1 MHDVCAEVHTESDA
15 DDENV
20 HARDVD
26 GEPPPVHEARHVQ
39 RGQQHA
45 HHHQQRPAP
54 AAQRHQRR
62 HEDTGCNIKQQI
74 FLRPPQIF
82 LRPKVPKAMPMF
94 LMSSMPTMASV
105 SQLM

>member
-1 MHDVCAEVHTESDA
+1 MTNEVNKVQHIVDHPNLIRTFGSVPREEAMHDVCAEVHTESDA

-20 HARDVD
+20 HACDVD

-62 HEDTGCNIKQQI
+62 HEDTGWNKIK
-74 FLRPPQIF
+74 
-82 LRPKVPKAMPMF
+82 
-94 LMSSMPTMASV
+94 
-105 SQLM
+105 

>member
-1 MHDVCAEVHTESDA
+1 MMAKQYLTNEVNKVQYILDQLDLIPTFGSMAGEKAVHDVCAEVDTESDA

-62 HEDTGCNIKQQI
+62 HED
-74 FLRPPQIF
+74 
-82 LRPKVPKAMPMF
+82 
-94 LMSSMPTMASV
+94 ASWNKT
-105 SQLM
+105 